1 MEKAKILS
9 TVGGKYRV
17 YFNGNTLE
25 VKPYGVFRYKKIK
38 PLVGDN
44 VIIDVEKCVMTEIEE
59 RFNSLIRPRVANV
72 DYGVIVQSLVTPNF
86 SSFLLDKFLTLL
98 NSSHVKPMIVL
109 TKMDLM
115 EDKKRLEE
123 IVSNYKNLGYEV
135 FPCSKKTGEGI
146 QEIKDAIRGKTIAF
160 MGQTGVGKSSLIN
173 NIDEEFNREI
183 GRYNESVNR
192 GTHQTKEVIFLPYE
206 GGFIADTPG
215 FSSLELPLF
224 KEDLALYFP
233 GFDKY
238 ADECK
243 FRNCLHITENGC
255 KVKDAVKENKLSEE
269 SYKNYL
275 EISKE
280 LGFRKD
286 RY

>member
-44 VIIDVEKCVMTEIEE
+44 VIIDVEKGVMTEIEE

-86 SSFLLDKFLTLL
+86 SSFLLDKFLSLL

-123 IVSNYKNLGYEV
+123 IVTNYKNLGYEV

-183 GRYNESVNR
+183 GRYNEAINR

-224 KEDLALYFP
+224 KEELAIFFP
-233 GFDKY
+233 GFEEYSEK
-238 ADECK
+238 CK

-255 KVKDAVKENKLSEE
+255 KVKEAVQENKLSEE
-269 SYKNYL
+269 SYKNYV

>member
-44 VIIDVEKCVMTEIEE
+44 VIIDVEKGVMTEIEE